1 MKLILILKINNS
13 KEIKA
18 IKACVLNKNKP
29 KEPIK
34 NKKNDNKK
42 KKNIIFYYSSLILYA
57 SYIVL
62 SIKAAKGNNANKKKK
77 YKNDN
82 TLPTVK

>member
-18 IKACVLNKNKP
+18 INACVLNKNKP
-29 KEPIK
+29 NDPIK

-42 KKNIIFYYSSLILYA
+42 NENIVF
-57 SYIVL
+57 
-62 SIKAAKGNNANKKKK
+62 
-77 YKNDN
+77 
-82 TLPTVK
+82 